1 MFEERPNDQEDT
13 SAQKNDSHQSMLA
26 SWLATGVCSMLA
38 FNKAIATLQSFLK
51 AREYIAEA
59 NLVREKRLLI
69 KELKAS
75 SIIEKIK

>member
-1 MFEERPNDQEDT
+1 
-13 SAQKNDSHQSMLA
+13 
-26 SWLATGVCSMLA
+26 MLA